1 MACNL
6 VAGLAYLSILK
17 SLSDGVKS
25 SVLEGVA
32 PSSHLKR
39 LFLREGLMRR
49 LQGQVVYDEPFVA
62 LDEGQAAA
70 EVESASYLSRAELY
84 LDSWRYRYVKRAFD
98 IVLALLMALVFL
110 IPAIL
115 IALAIRLTS
124 AYPVFY
130 SEKRIGRNGVAFRI
144 WKFRSMRPHGV
155 PHRSSAGHME
165 GIVLEWRMDKNGSD
179 PRITRIG
186 RFLRRWSLDEVPQLF
201 NVLRGD
207 MSLIG
212 PRPVVKAETHL
223 YKHLL
228 PFYLAAT
235 PGLSGLWQVSG
246 RSNLDYEAR
255 ARLDA
260 TYVRTWSLKADF
272 KILVRTVPT
281 VLRRIGAR

>member
-1 MACNL
+1 
-6 VAGLAYLSILK
+6 
-17 SLSDGVKS
+17 
-25 SVLEGVA
+25 
-32 PSSHLKR
+32 
-39 LFLREGLMRR
+39 MRQ
-49 LQGQVVYDEPFVA
+49 LQGQAVYDEIS
-62 LDEGQAAA
+62 LSIDESQAIPG
-70 EVESASYLSRAELY
+70 VQSAHSLPSAELP
-84 LDSWRYRYVKRAFD
+84 LDSWRYRYVKRAID
-98 IVLALLMALVFL
+98 IVLALIMAMVFL

-115 IALAIRLTS
+115 IAAAIRLTS
-124 AYPVFY
+124 AYPIFY

-144 WKFRSMRPHGV
+144 WKFRSMRPHTV
-155 PHRSSAGHME
+155 PHRTSSGHME
-165 GIVLEWRMDKNGSD
+165 RVVLEWRMDKRGYD

-186 RFLRRWSLDEVPQLF
+186 RFLRRWSLDEVPQLY

-246 RSNLDYEAR
+246 RSDLDFDER

-260 TYVRTWSLKADF
+260 TYVQEWSLKSDLVIF
-272 KILVRTVPT
+272 VRTIPA
-281 VLRRIGAR
+281 VLQRVGAR